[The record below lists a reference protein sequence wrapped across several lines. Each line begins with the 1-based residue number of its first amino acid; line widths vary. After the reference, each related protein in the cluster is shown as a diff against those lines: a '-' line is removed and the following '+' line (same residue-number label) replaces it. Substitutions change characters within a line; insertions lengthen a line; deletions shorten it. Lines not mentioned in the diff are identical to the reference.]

1 MKYIPINDFLLI
13 YKIET
18 EGLQIAGQD
27 DDVNATIHGIVL
39 KQSNESTI
47 DLINREV
54 VFVRGQARKIR
65 LDGEEFF
72 IIKQEKVM
80 LYAQND
86 S

>member
-18 EGLQIAGQD
+18 EGLRIAGQD
-27 DDVNATIHGIVL
+27 DDPNAVIHGVVV
-39 KQSNESTI
+39 ETI
-47 DLINREV
+47 AKDKGFLEGKKI
-54 VFVRGQARKIR
+54 VFVRGQARKLK
-65 LDGEEFF
+65 LDGEEYF
-72 IIKQEKVM
+72 IIKKEKVM